1 MSILTKERL
10 QQLADE
16 NTICKVS
23 WDERIAMARQLLA
36 GMAQEPVAYM
46 HHSGQVVT
54 REECCD
60 DKTFAICC
68 KVETPLYAA
77 PQLPQPAVQNM
88 HHDAKC
94 DLFRPQV
101 VNGVFVPRHC
111 DCSAATLQGAET
123 VRQTNKLPAACWCHT
138 CRPLT
143 MSDMRF
149 VVCPECG
156 NKRCPRAND
165 CRNICTGS
173 NEPGQQGSAYPAA
186 PQEDRKSNVI
196 GSYQG
201 ADGKDHPII
210 NLSGP
215 QQEVKP

>member
-111 DCSAATLQGAET
+111 DCSAATLQGAEPIS
-123 VRQTNKLPAACWCHT
+123 QPLKLRDGWVAVPVEMTPEQMRAVQRDSSLGTFASAH
-138 CRPLT
+138 L
-143 MSDMRF
+143 SGAYDMYREF
-149 VVCPECG
+149 WDV
-156 NKRCPRAND
+156 A
-165 CRNICTGS
+165 I
-173 NEPGQQGSAYPAA
+173 AAA
-186 PQEDRKSNVI
+186 PQQVCKHEFAYGWHSEGRKS
-196 GSYQG
+196 GYQCRFC
-201 ADGKDHPII
+201 GK
-210 NLSGP
+210 L
-215 QQEVKP
+215 QEANNDN